1 MTSRHERWA
10 QALGVEKPDSL
21 RCWLWRFFV
30 LPPDQAEPA
39 PTWRGGL
46 SRRTRGAMVS
56 SPAGLAL
63 MQILGLLSWP
73 WRQLQARWEQYD
85 FSPWGPRLEALAE
98 SPLLRTRSVRW
109 ALGLIGLGVFW
120 LTTTTPLEFG
130 SQMLF
135 FLSLF
140 WLGLL
145 LRRIPGRLPTL
156 VMIVLSVVASCRY
169 GYWRITQSMDLDAG
183 WESWIGHVLMGA
195 ELYAWVILLLGFAQT
210 IWPLQRP
217 VLELPPDSD
226 DQRWPSVDV
235 YVPTYNEPLSVV
247 GPTVQAA
254 LDIDWPADRLNV
266 YLLDDGRRPFMR
278 EYAERVG
285 ATYLIRSDNRHAKA
299 GNLNAAMKIT
309 QGEYIAIFDCDH
321 MPVRSFLRATMGWMV
336 RDPRCALIQTPHH
349 FFSADP
355 FERNLDT
362 FRRVP
367 NEGELFYGV
376 VQDGNDF
383 WDATFFCGSCAVLR
397 RSAVMEVNGIAVETV
412 TEDAHTALKL
422 HRRGWRTAYLNRTLA
437 AGLATESLSG
447 HVGQRVRW
455 ARGMAQIFRVDNPFL
470 GPGLNFMQRLCYA
483 NAMLHFFYGIP
494 RMIFLTAPLAYLY
507 FGMHIIRAEA
517 LVLVMYLL
525 PHLVLP
531 HITNAH
537 MAGRHRHSFWSD
549 LYETVLAWYVAVPT
563 TLALIN
569 PKLGKFNVTA
579 KGGLIEKT
587 HLDWRISLPYFFLV
601 GLNVIGLGMA
611 CWRFTRPAIDH
622 PATVVL
628 NVLWTLHN
636 LLTLG
641 AAIGVARERR
651 QVRSAHRVGAS
662 LPAGLRL
669 ADGRELS
676 CNAEDYSLQGMGVR
690 VDVGQTLPELRPGD
704 QVELL
709 LGAPGQP
716 DAYGNAEPPSLVAT
730 VASMRERFIGLR
742 YEALNLSQ
750 ERALM
755 RFTFTRD
762 DAWQHW
768 HLSATRDRALDGLVE
783 IGRLGVQTYAD
794 LAREAWQYTRNWV
807 RRRRGRAV

>member
-1 MTSRHERWA
+1 MTGRRQRWA
-10 QALGVEKPDSL
+10 ERLGVERPHSL
-21 RCWLWRFFV
+21 WNWLWRCFV
-30 LPPDQAEPA
+30 LPPDASDAVAALPGRAGPGRWQTGPRMALVL
-39 PTWRGGL
+39 WL
-46 SRRTRGAMVS
+46 GA
-56 SPAGLAL
+56 
-63 MQILGLLSWP
+63 LSWP
-73 WRQLQARWEQYD
+73 LRRVLARWQAHD
-85 FSPWGPRLEALAE
+85 FSPWGPRLEGWAE
-98 SPLLRTRSVRW
+98 APLWRRRQVR
-109 ALGLIGLGVFW
+109 GLLFVIAVAVFW
-120 LTTTTPLEFG
+120 LVTTTPLEPG
-130 SQMLF
+130 SQVLF

-140 WLGLL
+140 WLGLM
-145 LRRIPGRLPTL
+145 LRRMPGRVPTL
-156 VMIVLSVVASCRY
+156 VMIFLSLLASCRY

-183 WESWIGHVLMGA
+183 WESWIGHTLLGA
-195 ELYAWVILLLGFAQT
+195 EIYAWVILLLGFAQT
-210 IWPLQRP
+210 IWPLRRP
-217 VLELPPDSD
+217 VLELAPDSPE
-226 DQRWPSVDV
+226 QQWPTVDV

-254 LDIDWPADRLNV
+254 LDIDWPADRLRV
-266 YLLDDGRRPFMR
+266 YLLDDGRRAEMR
-278 EYAERVG
+278 EFAERVG
-285 ATYLIRSDNRHAKA
+285 VGYIIRSDNRHAKA
-299 GNLNAAMKIT
+299 GNLNHAMKIT
-309 QGEYIAIFDCDH
+309 HGEYIAIFDCDH
-321 MPVRSFLRATMGWMV
+321 MPVRGFLRATMGWMM

-397 RSAVMEVNGIAVETV
+397 RTAVLEVNGIAVETV

-455 ARGMAQIFRVDNPFL
+455 ARGMAQIFRVDNPLL
-470 GPGLNFMQRLCYA
+470 GPGLNLMQRLCYA
-483 NAMLHFFYGIP
+483 NAMMHFFYGIP
-494 RMIFLTAPLAYLY
+494 RIIFLTAPLAYLY
-507 FGMHIIRAEA
+507 FGMHIIRADA
-517 LVLVMYLL
+517 MVLVLYLL

-601 GLNVIGLGMA
+601 GLNIVGLGMGV
-611 CWRFTRPAIDH
+611 WRLFH
-622 PATVVL
+622 PESDRTATVVL
-628 NVLWTLHN
+628 NILWTLHN
-636 LLTLG
+636 LVTLG

-651 QVRSAHRVGAS
+651 QVRAAHRVEAQ
-662 LPAGLRL
+662 LPTGLRL
-669 ADGRELS
+669 ADGRELA
-676 CNAEDYSLQGMGVR
+676 CCAEDYSLQGMGVR
-690 VDVGQTLPELRPGD
+690 LDTGQVPPDLAAGD
-704 QVELL
+704 RVELL

-716 DAYGNAEPPSLVAT
+716 DTCGNAEPPALLAQ
-730 VASMRERFIGLR
+730 VASVRDGFIGLR
-742 YEALNLSQ
+742 YESLSLAQ

-768 HLSATRDRALDGLVE
+768 HLSVTRDRALDGLIE
-783 IGRLGVQTYAD
+783 IARLGTQTYAD
-794 LAREAWQYTRNWV
+794 LARTGWQ
-807 RRRRGRAV
+807 RAGEGAGAVA